1 MEIDNRFAAWQKAN
15 KALLSSDMENYEI
28 TVKMGAST
36 HASGDVL
43 SLCYLY
49 PLAYSLR
56 ALKKISAE
64 RKLKVN
70 ISFLPDVSQEQRF
83 GQTQR
88 IKIFL
93 AMMWLKDYI
102 ELKVDASFLFPKR
115 TNDQVAIEELPKL
128 SETGRLFPLYEATG
142 DSIESEN
149 GLESSYHLFRRTFP
163 ELQAQGESFRFPF
176 LKIVQSMHRFIE
188 NDNEYQGTREHIVT
202 AENKKGLR
210 GKLISEVEAWSREI
224 SVLALAIWLMLLR
237 DLIETKQ
244 LIIFSESETPAID
257 ENMLTKSRMD
267 AITYGEAMYQLI
279 ENACLHSDGKQAWFG
294 FRMHRISS
302 ITKPDDQAYRGHVI
316 NRYLKCFPREKPNG
330 FDDHVSRLFEFY
342 IVDSAYQQWGMTD
355 HYNETVFQAI
365 IEAANKKV
373 KKGGVP
379 YSLPLT
385 RQDPVALSPEWKQA
399 EEDVFSKNE
408 YLRRYIEHINELF
421 GLKPRLN
428 NKESYVEDLSMH
440 YGLRSLRKIVSVN
453 GGYLRGLSPCG
464 ADKTQFYYNGQ
475 TDENDGSSYVTL
487 WSALLPLQYSW
498 KGWSREG
505 KDEVP
510 IETLDDP
517 TVLTREYLIHLDAH
531 TLSARKEASISS
543 RSWTKADEIKTYRK
557 SLAKYLNVQNQDL
570 SKSVLVLESGE
581 TLDEL
586 EILVKSL
593 FGQLVDLLFE
603 DTEKFALRIAIILPN
618 LSRVYEFVR
627 LFSILY
633 YDGKLSIMRC
643 VQIALCVKSDH
654 PIEPLYV
661 GCMLAQEHLSTTYE
675 IARRFIYH
683 YPEHTLCTLPI
694 LSYLIPQASKAGDSS
709 NPISDV
715 SLFPF
720 DLFLSKEMPI
730 STNLD
735 MIKKDWKENIFLDRI
750 ERILSTEIEKTS
762 YGCMIRDTHVRLG
775 SKIHLDCFYE
785 AELLFHNT
793 GNIARFAYMLVQDLL
808 YGSNKLAQN
817 GSVLLLGYEKFSAP
831 LMMQI
836 ELWLRKAE
844 IFRFVSTAIIY
855 DSGERKKEVRFKWLS
870 KPSEEEISDTTQVVS
885 VVPVGTTL
893 STIYKLHNKARHE
906 LTCLRKNDFARNY
919 SIVLIGNQAD
929 TCEKHLTPVTQRFW
943 HNIQVSERLVTVQPE
958 CYDRTGASVR
968 YLARADANWYPP
980 EECPMCKNDS
990 NPLPILDV
998 KHSETLPA
1006 AIFLLSDP
1014 RQGRFHEL
1022 VESQETNIKRLAALL
1037 NHVHYSHICS
1047 GNNHFQFYIDFQDL
1061 FAKSASDINEYFKG
1075 VNVEPNAFH
1084 ILISPLQISNSSIA
1098 DTVIRQ
1104 VFKGCSRFL
1113 YFNISDAYREE
1124 VRTKFSHVTQDYLQ
1138 LKHYDPDAKL
1148 HIHYVDNSIVNGA
1161 LISRARILMKMLMT
1175 QSKLGD
1181 DDVILFDRV
1190 FLLVNRSSFDTIN
1203 SYVRNPR
1210 EHLHAY
1216 IHLSIPSYNT
1226 ENDFCPACQLVEKY
1240 RLLRKRSSSEMLDLE
1255 FARLVKKHTKRTEE
1269 EYEDTLKRDIM
1280 HSPSYFGWVRQWLH
1294 INVTSERIFSMV
1306 SLLNDINNKREIKS
1320 EIEDKEVANKL
1331 KEDIKVA
1338 NKLKESINKYLAPFF
1353 QKAEEIIDKAE
1364 GEMDN
1369 PLGEEREYNK
1379 RQSFLQKLSD
1389 VTLQDVLSAS
1399 HEDKVFEEAVV
1410 ELVREHL
1417 VEPRD
1422 YMRLYSMETA
1432 YEALEDKTR
1441 PETCEQTILKL
1452 IDQKLSSFKPEKEFP
1467 QGVGSEQA
1475 KRLCFVYNAEWLIS
1489 YIKVLSRAQLSNYY
1503 VYRQAIVGIIST
1515 IITLMAAS
1523 RKQFKERC
1531 NKLIKT
1537 DPHWRKILKT
1547 LEYALGYQQN
1557 QDTDGIFPLIC
1568 YQLNITLIHRLCDL
1582 QVRWIVT
1589 ANNVQSYVDLYMEC
1603 VKRVFFKKDL
1613 QINLPTE
1620 RAAILRYMKALKT
1633 ATMSSEDDM
1642 PCLELADIPNTLL
1655 AADSKSTARKNM
1667 LTTIARFIE
1676 VENSR
1681 MLYSGMNDLEKKVA
1695 ANRFDTKLENYR
1707 PSENFCELIID
1718 VNQRVMQELRIC
1730 YGGTNQVY
1738 HESYLLYQNYL
1749 GNFCRFWH
1757 KANTDSPY
1765 KTPSF
1770 SVQAVCQDKQIIGQA
1785 SYMLQYFL
1793 RLRSLSTQQ
1802 QGIDQ
1807 IGNIPY
1813 AYEELCRAICG
1824 LSGFDMCY
1832 IVFRGVGR
1840 LPEIIAQSGY
1850 YVPFMEKQK
1859 ILTIVEIDQILVEFH
1874 SDSEKSF
1881 HPSVNEDSSDANNVT
1896 TWFVLPCVL
1905 CYMKEERQVLALELA
1920 IHDSQH
1926 SDDHFYILLQNE
1938 KEQPKSLDEKSILTI
1953 ARNIL
1958 FMRFTLL
1965 DVLMRDYALLAN
1977 FRFDCSYIRAMREEK
1992 DAPPATKILHLSDLH
2007 VDQDNVSLLIKKVGE
2022 KISKVFREKY
2032 PIDLLVI
2039 SGDIADGKNAN
2050 ASIMEE
2056 RYRCVERL
2064 LNTIVMCLWQDSMAY
2079 LSHDW
2084 RRRVVITT
2092 GNHDY
2097 ASMNQYNAQL
2107 DMRTLVSGTPVK
2119 EETGTMS
2126 KFSYFIHFLIRYL
2139 DPPISE
2145 LLSHDL
2151 NEVRDYRFLNL
2162 KLLCLNCSSLATP
2175 YRTNKMGVNKEV
2187 VLGLT
2192 KRAMWTES
2200 QKKIFPTPVN
2210 PHRICVAHYSPK
2222 YNLSYFRDSYHTLP
2236 GFEWSQYP
2244 DKDSCFSVNRL
2255 EKRFRE
2261 ILLKEHIARTD
2272 LSRTDEWKVDFQK
2285 EKEEFLRLYH
2295 SMVKAIQ
2302 ALKDGNACPDQDAQP
2317 FYEHLKSK
2325 LSTEHDLFSEKKYP
2339 LLRYLRQFCEWL
2351 ESKEKNEQDE
2361 NIAQFLKEASEH
2373 IRMGETDSEC
2383 YNTLIKEIHEKHHL
2397 AVILAGHIHAYD
2409 ESLKEEDLP
2418 ILVSDKLYNPANCN
2432 ELNGYVIE
2440 FNSSSAHSS
2449 FTHRRLSDPSLM
2461 PSPKKE

>member
-1 MEIDNRFAAWQKAN
+1 MEIDNRFVAWQEAN
-15 KALLSSDMENYEI
+15 KTLLSSDMENYEI
-28 TVKMGAST
+28 TVKMDAST
-36 HASGDVL
+36 RPSSDVL

-70 ISFLPDVSQEQRF
+70 ISFPPEVSQEKRF

-102 ELKVDASFLFPKR
+102 ELKVDNRLLFPQKI
-115 TNDQVAIEELPKL
+115 NEQIVIEELPKL

-149 GLESSYHLFRRTFP
+149 GLESSYHLFRRTFS
-163 ELQAQGESFRFPF
+163 ELQAQGESLRFPF
-176 LKIVQSMHRFIE
+176 LKIVQSMYRFIE

-202 AENKKGLR
+202 AENKKELR
-210 GKLISEVEAWSREI
+210 RKLASEVEAWSREI

-244 LIIFSESETPAID
+244 IIEFSESEAPAID

-279 ENACLHSDGKQAWFG
+279 ENACLHSDGKRAWFG
-294 FRMHRISS
+294 FRMHKILS
-302 ITKPDDQAYRGHVI
+302 INKSGDQAYGGHVT
-316 NRYLKCFPREKPNG
+316 NRYSNCFPSEKPNG

-342 IVDSAYQQWGMTD
+342 IVDSAYQQGGMTG
-355 HYNETVFQAI
+355 HYNETIFQAI
-365 IEAANKKV
+365 KEAAYKEMKN
-373 KKGGVP
+373 GGVS

-385 RQDPVALSPEWKQA
+385 RQDPIALSPEWKQA
-399 EEDVFSKNE
+399 EEAVFSKDE
-408 YLRRYIEHINELF
+408 YQRRYIKHINDLF

-428 NKESYVEDLSMH
+428 NKESYIEDLSVH
-440 YGLRSLRKIVSVN
+440 YGLRLLRKIVSVN
-453 GGYLRGLSPCG
+453 DGYLRGLSPCG

-475 TDENDGSSYVTL
+475 TDENDSSSYVTL

-517 TVLTREYLIHLDAH
+517 TALPRKYLIHLDAH
-531 TLSARKEASISS
+531 TLSARKETSISS

-557 SLAKYLNVQNQDL
+557 SLAKYLNAQNQDL
-570 SKSVLVLESGE
+570 SKSVLVLEAGE
-581 TLDEL
+581 TLDEQ

-593 FGQLVDLLFE
+593 FGQLVDLLFK
-603 DTEKFALRIAIILPN
+603 DNEKFALRIAIILPN

-694 LSYLIPQASKAGDSS
+694 LSYLIPQANKAGDFSD
-709 NPISDV
+709 PISDV

-775 SKIHLDCFYE
+775 SKIHLDRFYE

-793 GNIARFAYMLVQDLL
+793 GNIARFAYMLAQDLL
-808 YGSNKLAQN
+808 HGPNKLAQN
-817 GSVLLLGYEKFSAP
+817 DSVLLLGYEKFSAP

-836 ELWLRKAE
+836 ELWLRKAA
-844 IFRFVSTAIIY
+844 IFRFVSTAIIH

-893 STIYKLHNKARHE
+893 STIYKLHNTAMRE
-906 LTCLRKNDFARNY
+906 CPSLSKNAFTRNY
-919 SIVLIGNQAD
+919 SIVLIGNHAD
-929 TCEKHLTPVTQRFW
+929 TREKHLTPVTQRFW
-943 HNIQVSERLVTVQPE
+943 NNIQVSERLVTVQPE
-958 CYDRTGASVR
+958 CYAGISASVR
-968 YLARADANWYPP
+968 YLARVDANWYPP

-1006 AIFLLSDP
+1006 AIFLLRDP

-1022 VESQETNIKRLAALL
+1022 VESQEMNIKRLAALL

-1061 FAKSASDINEYFKG
+1061 FAKNASDINEYFKG

-1138 LKHYDPDAKL
+1138 LKQYDPNAKL

-1175 QSKLGD
+1175 QSKLD
-1181 DDVILFDRV
+1181 DNDVILFDRV

-1269 EYEDTLKRDIM
+1269 EYKDTLEHDIL

-1306 SLLNDINNKREIKS
+1306 SLLNDIKNKKEIKS
-1320 EIEDKEVANKL
+1320 EIEDIEVANKL

-1353 QKAEEIIDKAE
+1353 QKADEIIDKTE

-1369 PLGEEREYNK
+1369 PLGEEREYYK
-1379 RQSFLQKLSD
+1379 RQGFLQKLSD

-1410 ELVREHL
+1410 ELVRKYL

-1441 PETCEQTILKL
+1441 PKTCEQTILKL

-1537 DPHWRKILKT
+1537 DSHWKKILKT

-1557 QDTDGIFPLIC
+1557 QDTDGICPLIC

-1603 VKRVFFKKDL
+1603 VKRFFFKKDL

-1765 KTPSF
+1765 KTPSL

-1802 QGIDQ
+1802 HGIDQ

-1881 HPSVNEDSSDANNVT
+1881 HPSVNEASSDANNVT

-1938 KEQPKSLDEKSILTI
+1938 KEQPKPLDEKSILTI

-1965 DVLMRDYALLAN
+1965 DVLTRDYALLAN

-1992 DAPPATKILHLSDLH
+1992 GAPPATKILHLSDLH
-2007 VDQDNVSLLIKKVGE
+2007 VDQDNVSLLINKVGE

-2050 ASIMEE
+2050 ASVMEE
-2056 RYRCVERL
+2056 RYRCVEKL

-2285 EKEEFLRLYH
+2285 EEFLRLYH
-2295 SMVKAIQ
+2295 SMMKAIQ
-2302 ALKDGNACPDQDAQP
+2302 ALKDDKACPDQDAQP
-2317 FYEHLKSK
+2317 FYDHLKSK
-2325 LSTEHDLFSEKKYP
+2325 LPTDRDLFSEKKYP

-2373 IRMGETDSEC
+2373 IRMGETDSKC
-2383 YNTLIKEIHEKHHL
+2383 YNDLIEKIHKKHPF

-2440 FNSSSAHSS
+2440 FNSSSAHPS
-2449 FTHRRLSDPSLM
+2449 FTHYRLSDPSLI
-2461 PSPKKE
+2461 PRLEK

>member
-1 MEIDNRFAAWQKAN
+1 MEIDNRFVAWQEAN
-15 KALLSSDMENYEI
+15 KTLLSSDMENYEI
-28 TVKMGAST
+28 TVKMDAST
-36 HASGDVL
+36 RPSSDVL

-70 ISFLPDVSQEQRF
+70 ISFPPEVSQEKRF

-102 ELKVDASFLFPKR
+102 ELKVDNRLLFPQKI
-115 TNDQVAIEELPKL
+115 NEQIVIEELPKL

-149 GLESSYHLFRRTFP
+149 GLESSYHLFRRTFS
-163 ELQAQGESFRFPF
+163 ELQAQGESLRFPF
-176 LKIVQSMHRFIE
+176 LKIVQSMYRFIE

-202 AENKKGLR
+202 AENKKELR
-210 GKLISEVEAWSREI
+210 RKLASEVEAWSREI

-244 LIIFSESETPAID
+244 IIEFSESEAPAID

-279 ENACLHSDGKQAWFG
+279 ENACLHSDGKRAWFG
-294 FRMHRISS
+294 FRMHKILS
-302 ITKPDDQAYRGHVI
+302 INKSGDQAYGGHVT
-316 NRYLKCFPREKPNG
+316 NRYSNCFPSEKPNG

-342 IVDSAYQQWGMTD
+342 IVDSAYQQGGMTG
-355 HYNETVFQAI
+355 HYNETIFQAI
-365 IEAANKKV
+365 KEAAYKEMKN
-373 KKGGVP
+373 GGVS

-385 RQDPVALSPEWKQA
+385 RQDPIALSPEWKQA
-399 EEDVFSKNE
+399 EEAVFSKDE
-408 YLRRYIEHINELF
+408 YQRRYIKHINDLF

-428 NKESYVEDLSMH
+428 NKESYIEDLSVH
-440 YGLRSLRKIVSVN
+440 YGLRLLRKIVSVN
-453 GGYLRGLSPCG
+453 DGYLRGLSPCG

-475 TDENDGSSYVTL
+475 TDEKGGSSYVTL

-498 KGWSREG
+498 KGWSRKG

-517 TVLTREYLIHLDAH
+517 TASPREYLIHLDAD
-531 TLSARKEASISS
+531 TLSARKETSISS

-557 SLAKYLNVQNQDL
+557 SLAKHLNAQNQDL
-570 SKSVLVLESGE
+570 SKSVLVLEAGE
-581 TLDEL
+581 TLDEQ

-593 FGQLVDLLFE
+593 FGQLVDLLFK
-603 DTEKFALRIAIILPN
+603 DNEKFALRIAIILPN

-654 PIEPLYV
+654 PIESLYV
-661 GCMLAQEHLSTTYE
+661 GCILAQEHLSTTYE

-694 LSYLIPQASKAGDSS
+694 LSYLIPQANKTGDSS
-709 NPISDV
+709 DPISDV

-775 SKIHLDCFYE
+775 SKIHLDRFYE

-793 GNIARFAYMLVQDLL
+793 GNIARFAYMLAQDLL
-808 YGSNKLAQN
+808 HGPNKLAQN
-817 GSVLLLGYEKFSAP
+817 DSVLLLGYEKFSAP

-836 ELWLRKAE
+836 ELWLRKAA
-844 IFRFVSTAIIY
+844 IFRFVSTAIIH

-893 STIYKLHNKARHE
+893 STIYKLHNTAMRE
-906 LTCLRKNDFARNY
+906 CPSLSKNAFTRNY
-919 SIVLIGNQAD
+919 SIVLIGNHAD
-929 TCEKHLTPVTQRFW
+929 TREKHLTPVTQRFW
-943 HNIQVSERLVTVQPE
+943 NNIQVSERLVTVQPE
-958 CYDRTGASVR
+958 CYAGISASVR
-968 YLARADANWYPP
+968 YLARVDANWYPP

-1006 AIFLLSDP
+1006 AIFLLRDP

-1022 VESQETNIKRLAALL
+1022 VESQEMNIKRLAALL

-1061 FAKSASDINEYFKG
+1061 FAKNASDINEYFKG

-1138 LKHYDPDAKL
+1138 LKQYDPNAKL

-1175 QSKLGD
+1175 QSKLD
-1181 DDVILFDRV
+1181 DNDVILFDRV

-1269 EYEDTLKRDIM
+1269 EYKDTLEHDIL

-1294 INVTSERIFSMV
+1294 INVTSNWIFSMV
-1306 SLLNDINNKREIKS
+1306 SLPNDLNSKKEIKS
-1320 EIEDKEVANKL
+1320 DIE
-1331 KEDIKVA
+1331 EDIKVA
-1338 NKLKESINKYLAPFF
+1338 NELKERINQYLVQFF
-1353 QKAEEIIDKAE
+1353 QKADKAIDKSE
-1364 GEMDN
+1364 GVKDK
-1369 PLGEEREYNK
+1369 PLEEDSKYYVWQE
-1379 RQSFLQKLSD
+1379 LLHELSD
-1389 VTLQDVLSAS
+1389 VSLKDILSAGP
-1399 HEDKVFEEAVV
+1399 EDKVFEEAVV
-1410 ELVREHL
+1410 ELVRKYL

-1432 YEALEDKTR
+1432 YEALEDKTQ
-1441 PETCEQTILKL
+1441 PETCEQIILKL
-1452 IDQKLSSFKPEKEFP
+1452 IDQKLCSFNLEKKLP
-1467 QGVGSEQA
+1467 PGLNSEQA

-1523 RKQFKERC
+1523 KKQFKERC
-1531 NKLIKT
+1531 NKLI
-1537 DPHWRKILKT
+1537 DPHWKKILKT

-1557 QDTDGIFPLIC
+1557 QDTDEICPLIC

-1582 QVRWIVT
+1582 QARWIVT
-1589 ANNVQSYVDLYMEC
+1589 ANNVQSYVDLYMDC

-1707 PSENFCELIID
+1707 PSENFCELIIA
-1718 VNQRVMQELRIC
+1718 VNKCVMQELRIC

-1765 KTPSF
+1765 KTPTC
-1770 SVQAVCQDKQIIGQA
+1770 SVQAVCQDKQIIGQV

-1793 RLRSLSTQQ
+1793 RLRSLSTHQ

-1881 HPSVNEDSSDANNVT
+1881 RLSVNEDSSEANNVT

-1926 SDDHFYILLQNE
+1926 SNDHFYIILQNE
-1938 KEQPKSLDEKSILTI
+1938 KEQPTHLDEKSILTI

-1965 DVLMRDYALLAN
+1965 DVLTRDYALLAN
-1977 FRFDCSYIRAMREEK
+1977 FRFDCSYIRAMREKK

-2007 VDQDNVSLLIKKVGE
+2007 VDQDNVSLLIKKVSE
-2022 KISKVFREKY
+2022 KISEDFRKNY

-2050 ASIMEE
+2050 ASVMEE

-2151 NEVRDYRFLNL
+2151 NEIRDYRFLNL

-2200 QKKIFPTPVN
+2200 QKKIFPTPGN
-2210 PHRICVAHYSPK
+2210 PHRICVAHYSPE

-2244 DKDSCFSVNRL
+2244 DDDSCFSVNRL

-2272 LSRTDEWKVDFQK
+2272 LSRTIEWKTDFQK
-2285 EKEEFLRLYH
+2285 EKEDFLKLYH
-2295 SMVKAIQ
+2295 SMMEAIQ
-2302 ALKDGNACPDQDAQP
+2302 ALKNGESSPNSDAQP
-2317 FYEHLKSK
+2317 FHNHLKSK
-2325 LSTEHDLFSEKKYP
+2325 LSTDHDLFSEKKFP

-2351 ESKEKNEQDE
+2351 ESKEKNKQNE

-2373 IRMGETDSEC
+2373 IRMGEIDSEC
-2383 YNTLIKEIHEKHHL
+2383 YNKLIKEIHDKHHL

-2409 ESLKEEDLP
+2409 ESLKKEGLS
-2418 ILVSDKLYNPANCN
+2418 ILVSDKLYNPANSN

-2440 FNSSSAHSS
+2440 FNSSSAHPS

-2461 PSPKKE
+2461 SSPKKE